1 MKKNYLK
8 LNVWAMVAC
17 MGLFCLTSCSDDDNG
32 GNGGDDGSEEEEIVI
47 EDGAT
52 LSGNVTNGQT
62 VRLSQGRSFQL
73 SGGYTVENG
82 GTLIIERGVT
92 ITAVRDDNPDY
103 ILIAQ
108 GGYIDAQG
116 SAEEPIVMTANL
128 NGGELRT
135 AGWGGIHICGKS
147 HTNRGEGTLSEI
159 GESPYGGTDEA
170 DDSGILKY
178 IRLEY
183 TGFALDS
190 EHEANGLSLYG
201 VGSGTTIEN
210 IAIYKGGDDGIEFF
224 GGSVN
229 VKYAVVIDCED
240 DSYDWTEGWNG
251 HAQFLV
257 ASQTGTTGA
266 KDNGDCLME
275 CDNNGENVTLSPISH
290 PILSNLTL
298 IGNNSTEGDRGIRL
312 RAGTEVEIYNSLIVG
327 KPRSITIETPE
338 TDASFS
344 KAENPSVLEYIACS
358 GSFDNEST
366 TTEGTPYTATYT
378 EDLFLTANNELNTTI
393 PSFTN
398 GFVGTVD
405 GGIDPTT
412 LGSFF
417 EAASYK
423 GAVAANAGWI
433 EGNWIRQ

>member
-8 LNVWAMVAC
+8 LNVWALAAC
-17 MGLFCLTSCSDDDNG
+17 MGLFSLTSCSDDDNN
-32 GNGGDDGSEEEEIVI
+32 GNGGDGGNGDNGGSQSEIVV

-52 LSGNVTNGQT
+52 LSGTVNNGQT

-73 SGGYTVENG
+73 SGGYTVADG
-82 GTLIIERGVT
+82 GKLIIEPGVT
-92 ITAVRDDNPDY
+92 ITSQRDDTPDY

-116 SAEEPIVMTANL
+116 TAESPIVMTANL
-128 NGGELRT
+128 NGEALRT
-135 AGWGGIHICGKS
+135 GGWGGIHICGKA
-147 HTNRGEGTLSEI
+147 HTNRGEGTYSEI
-159 GESPYGGTDEA
+159 GESLYGGSEEEDN
-170 DDSGILKY
+170 SGILRY

-201 VGSGTTIEN
+201 VGSGTTIDH

-257 ASQTGTTGA
+257 ASQAGTTGE

-275 CDNNGENVTLSPISH
+275 CDNNGDNAILTPIAH

-312 RAGTEVEIYNSLIVG
+312 RAGTEVEIYNTLITG
-327 KPRSITIETPE
+327 KNRSITIETPE
-338 TDASFS
+338 TDASFTR
-344 KAENPSVLEYIACS
+344 ETTPSVLEYLVCS
-358 GSFDNEST
+358 GSFDNE
-366 TTEGTPYTATYT
+366 EENATYT
-378 EDLFLTANNELNTTI
+378 EDLFLAANNELNATDI
-393 PSFTN
+393 NFTD
-398 GFVGTVD
+398 GFIGTLD

-417 EAASYK
+417 STATYK
-423 GAVAANAGWI
+423 GAVETGADWI
-433 EGNWIRQ
+433 NGNWIRTE

>member
-8 LNVWAMVAC
+8 LNVWAMAAC
-17 MGLFCLTSCSDDDNG
+17 MGLFSLASCSDDDNG
-32 GNGGDDGSEEEEIVI
+32 GNGGVDGEEEIVL

-52 LSGNVTNGQT
+52 LSGKVTDGQT
-62 VRLSQGRSFQL
+62 VILSEGYSFQL

-82 GTLIIERGVT
+82 GTLIIKPGVT
-92 ITAVRDDNPDY
+92 VTAVRDENPDY

-116 SAEEPIVMTANL
+116 RAENPIVMTADL
-128 NGGELRT
+128 GGGELRT

-147 HTNRGEGTLSEI
+147 HTNRGSGTLSEI
-159 GESPYGGTDEA
+159 GESPYGGEDEA
-170 DDSGILKY
+170 DNSGILKY

-201 VGSGTTIEN
+201 VGSGTTIDH
-210 IAIYKGGDDGIEFF
+210 IAVYKGGDDGIEFF

-229 VKYAVVIDCED
+229 LKYAVVIDCED

-251 HAQFLV
+251 QAQFLV

-275 CDNNGENVTLSPISH
+275 CDNNGDNALADPISH

-298 IGNNSTEGDRGIRL
+298 IGNNSTEGSRGIRL

-338 TDASFS
+338 TDASFTRT
-344 KAENPSVLEYIACS
+344 ENPSVLEYIACS
-358 GSFDNEST
+358 GSFADAT
-366 TTEGTPYTATYT
+366 TDEYTATYT
-378 EDLFLTANNELNTTI
+378 EDLFLAANNELNATI
-393 PSFTN
+393 PSFTD
-398 GFVGTVD
+398 GIVGTVD
-405 GGIDPTT
+405 SGIDPST

-423 GAVAANAGWI
+423 GAVAANATWTAGS
-433 EGNWIRQ
+433 WIRK